1 MNIEKKV
8 KIQQKII
15 EDLQRDKDILEQE
28 NIRLSDELE
37 LEKLIPREGYEKA
50 KALMVELENKKQEYE
65 DLIKETKAI
74 RDECKEKIKEL
85 KELKVKY
92 KKDMQSAV
100 KQISKSAK
108 KVSKM

>member
-1 MNIEKKV
+1 MNNEKKV

-15 EDLQRDKDILEQE
+15 EDLQRDKYLLEQE
-28 NIRLSDELE
+28 NVRLSDELE
-37 LEKLIPREGYEKA
+37 LEKVIPREGYEKA
-50 KALMVELENKKQEYE
+50 KALMIELETKKQEYE

-74 RDECKEKIKEL
+74 RDEYKEKIKEI

>member
-1 MNIEKKV
+1 MNNEKKV

-37 LEKLIPREGYEKA
+37 LEKVIPREGYEKA
-50 KALMVELENKKQEYE
+50 KALMVELENKKKEYE

-74 RDECKEKIKEL
+74 RDEYKEKIKEI

-92 KKDMQSAV
+92 KKDMQSAM
-100 KQISKSAK
+100 KQISKSAN